1 MLKRIISRFIALVVL
16 AVVLA
21 GAGGIYYRWGLQPA
35 DLHGQARLVYVPQQQ
50 GIWALASVLRQEGIV
65 RSAPIFY
72 AAYRQY
78 LRSDG
83 ATDLPGSYFD
93 LSPAQSVHELIH
105 ERLREPATRR
115 VTFPEGFTL
124 EQMAERLAQTDLM
137 ISKQAFLQVAKAYE
151 SSNSLPFRLPEGD
164 LEGYLFPATY
174 EFQVGSQASD
184 IVAEMLGG
192 FDMRFYSPN
201 RQGIRSS
208 RYSLH
213 ELVTIASLIE
223 REARVDGDRRLISS
237 VIHNRLERGMRLQ
250 IDATVQ
256 YALPE
261 HKPRLMNSDLK
272 VKSPY
277 NTYLHSGLPPGP
289 ICNPGLACLEAA
301 LNPATTDYLFYVA
314 RGDGS
319 HVFTRTYAEH
329 LQAIRSVR
337 GGR

>member
-1 MLKRIISRFIALVVL
+1 
-16 AVVLA
+16 
-21 GAGGIYYRWGLQPA
+21 
-35 DLHGQARLVYVPQQQ
+35 
-50 GIWALASVLRQEGIV
+50 
-65 RSAPIFY
+65 
-72 AAYRQY
+72 
-78 LRSDG
+78 
-83 ATDLPGSYFD
+83 
-93 LSPAQSVHELIH
+93 
-105 ERLREPATRR
+105 
-115 VTFPEGFTL
+115 
-124 EQMAERLAQTDLM
+124 
-137 ISKQAFLQVAKAYE
+137 
-151 SSNSLPFRLPEGD
+151 
-164 LEGYLFPATY
+164 
-174 EFQVGSQASD
+174 
-184 IVAEMLGG
+184 MLGG

-250 IDATVQ
+250 IDATVR
-256 YALPE
+256 YALPG
-261 HKPRLMNSDLK
+261 HKPRLRNSDLK

-329 LQAIRSVR
+329 LQAIRSIR